1 MVRKCDFENFK
12 SCASA
17 LSPYRQPSAAGI
29 RWFCHAGHNFANVSD
44 GHKQPLRAHPVPFL
58 ILLASFGQWLNLS
71 VMPLRM
77 RECSRFLLITL
88 PLACRKVDATIAI
101 MKTITALLA
110 LCTLTF
116 AAIAEPALTIYNQN
130 FAVVRDTVP
139 LDLKAGANPVVYS
152 GATAQVEP
160 DSVILR
166 DPAGKHSL
174 QILEQNYRNDPVSQ
188 ELLLSLFEGKT
199 IDFQNIRT
207 KDNTQITELIPGK
220 IVRSG
225 FVPGG
230 GNTQPIIEVNG
241 KLQFSLPGEPLF
253 PDLGSDTILKPA
265 FNWLLQSDKAGSFDA
280 EVGYV
285 TEGFDWSASYNLVSP
300 EKGDLCDL
308 VGWITMNNNSGKAF
322 ENAKIKLMAG
332 DVNKIQPPGG
342 MGGAMF
348 SRRAMPMAMLA
359 MDSAA
364 PVSEKAFDEFH
375 LYSIARPTTL
385 HDHETKQVEFVH
397 AEKMF
402 APTIYVYDGTQGY
415 QFYGLN
421 YDRGYGQSDN
431 KKIIVQREF
440 KNAET
445 NQLGIAL
452 PAGKLR
458 FYRRDDDG
466 QLQFVGENTIDHTP
480 RNETVRITT
489 GNSFDLVGERKQTD
503 FHVDTA
509 EKWMDETFEIKL
521 RNRKKTDAVEIRVV
535 EHLYRWSNWSITAKS
550 DEFTKKDSQTIEFR
564 IPVKP
569 DEEKTVTYTVH
580 YSW

>member
-1 MVRKCDFENFK
+1 
-12 SCASA
+12 
-17 LSPYRQPSAAGI
+17 
-29 RWFCHAGHNFANVSD
+29 
-44 GHKQPLRAHPVPFL
+44 
-58 ILLASFGQWLNLS
+58 
-71 VMPLRM
+71 
-77 RECSRFLLITL
+77 
-88 PLACRKVDATIAI
+88 

-207 KDNTQITELIPGK
+207 KDSTQITELIPGK
-220 IVRSG
+220 VVRSG

-230 GNTQPIIEVNG
+230 GNEQPIIEING
-241 KLQFSLPGEPLF
+241 KLQFFLPGQPLF

-402 APTIYVYDGTQGY
+402 APTIYVYDGAQGY

>member
-1 MVRKCDFENFK
+1 
-12 SCASA
+12 
-17 LSPYRQPSAAGI
+17 
-29 RWFCHAGHNFANVSD
+29 
-44 GHKQPLRAHPVPFL
+44 
-58 ILLASFGQWLNLS
+58 
-71 VMPLRM
+71 
-77 RECSRFLLITL
+77 
-88 PLACRKVDATIAI
+88 
-101 MKTITALLA
+101 MKTILLLTALS
-110 LCTLTF
+110 TLV
-116 AAIAEPALTIYNQN
+116 AGAEPALTIYNQN

-139 LDLKAGANPVVYS
+139 LDLKSGANAVVYS

-199 IDFQNIRT
+199 IDFQNVRT
-207 KDNTQITELIPGK
+207 KDSTQITELIPGK

-241 KLQFSLPGEPLF
+241 KLQFTLPGQPLF

-265 FNWLLQSDKAGSFDA
+265 FNWLLQSDKPGAFDA

-285 TEGFDWSASYNLVSP
+285 TGGFDWSASYNLVSP
-300 EKGDLCDL
+300 EKGDYCDL
-308 VGWITMNNNSGKAF
+308 VGWITMNNNSGKTF
-322 ENAKIKLMAG
+322 DNAKIKLLAG
-332 DVNKIQPPGG
+332 DVNKIQPQRNEWEGRLRKVG
-342 MGGAMF
+342 
-348 SRRAMPMAMLA
+348 MPMAMAA
-359 MDSAA
+359 MEDA
-364 PVSEKAFDEFH
+364 PAVSEKAFDEFH

-397 AEKMF
+397 AEKMY
-402 APTIYVYDGTQGY
+402 APTIYVYDGATGY

-421 YDRGYGQSDN
+421 YDQGYGQSDN

-458 FYRRDDDG
+458 FYRRDSDG

-480 RNETVRITT
+480 RNETIRVTT
-489 GNSFDLVGERKQTD
+489 GNSFDLVGERKQTN
-503 FHVDTA
+503 FRVDTS
-509 EKWMDETFEIKL
+509 EKWIDETFEIKL

-550 DEFTKKDSQTIEFR
+550 DDFVKKDSQTIEFH